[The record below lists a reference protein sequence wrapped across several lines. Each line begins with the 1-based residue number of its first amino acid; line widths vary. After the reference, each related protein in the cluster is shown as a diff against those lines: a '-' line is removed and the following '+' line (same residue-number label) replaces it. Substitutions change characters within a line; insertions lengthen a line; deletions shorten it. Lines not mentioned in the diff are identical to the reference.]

1 MSARKSA
8 AAKGIKNKEQ
18 GIIMNNEI
26 YAAIAMALH
35 DEQGYNMHDSESGTL
50 TITPRNTEWA
60 SKQAKM
66 TNK

>member
-1 MSARKSA
+1 
-8 AAKGIKNKEQ
+8 
-18 GIIMNNEI
+18 MNNEI

-35 DEQGYNMHDSESGTL
+35 DEQGNNMHDSESGTL

>member
-1 MSARKSA
+1 
-8 AAKGIKNKEQ
+8 
-18 GIIMNNEI
+18 MNNEI

-35 DEQGYNMHDSESGTL
+35 DEQGYNSHEEEFGRITIVHHD
-50 TITPRNTEWA
+50 TEWA

>member
-1 MSARKSA
+1 
-8 AAKGIKNKEQ
+8 
-18 GIIMNNEI
+18 MNNEI

-66 TNK
+66 TNKLKNINISLTARNTP